1 MGLSKSFVRSIHQ
14 KIDIHEIIEF
24 MVLLLTGQATFLQKE
39 IAQYFFQKV
48 IDVYI
53 QFLCA
58 KSILVFPCN
67 KTVKFDDKNLFPKY
81 QKICQRF
88 I

>member
-39 IAQYFFQKV
+39 IAQ
-48 IDVYI
+48 
-53 QFLCA
+53 
-58 KSILVFPCN
+58 
-67 KTVKFDDKNLFPKY
+67 
-81 QKICQRF
+81 
-88 I
+88 